1 MLLGQSV
8 LLSAVQSS
16 IHGATSMWHGYP
28 QMHLFVL
35 DVCLFERAAE
45 REINHLLAY
54 LPVPT
59 KGRNGPHRNQKLKTL
74 DLCLVVPVGWRG
86 LMCLSHPLLP
96 FKVHRQEAGLEAQ
109 KPRLELAL

>member
-8 LLSAVQSS
+8 SLSAVQSS
-16 IHGATSMWHGYP
+16 IDGATATGHGYP

-35 DVCLFERAAE
+35 NVCLFERAAE
-45 REINHLLAY
+45 KEINHLLAY

-59 KGRNGPHRNQKLKTL
+59 KGRNGPHRNQKLRTL
-74 DLCLVVPVGWRG
+74 EPVVVPVGWRG
-86 LMCLSHPLLP
+86 LTCLSHPLLP
-96 FKVHRQEAGLEAQ
+96 FKVHRQEAGLEVQ